1 MPAHSF
7 DKEITQR
14 VIVFKVGEKGRKSAR
29 VKRHVVSVFWP
40 AGKVLA
46 FPRVVFSSPIKWV
59 TNQLFC
65 LRHVPTTRTLQHNSS
80 PIE

>member
-29 VKRHVVSVFWP
+29 VKRHVVGVFWA
-40 AGKVLA
+40 AGEVLA
-46 FPRVVFSSPIKWV
+46 FPPADFSSPI
-59 TNQLFC
+59 
-65 LRHVPTTRTLQHNSS
+65 
-80 PIE
+80 